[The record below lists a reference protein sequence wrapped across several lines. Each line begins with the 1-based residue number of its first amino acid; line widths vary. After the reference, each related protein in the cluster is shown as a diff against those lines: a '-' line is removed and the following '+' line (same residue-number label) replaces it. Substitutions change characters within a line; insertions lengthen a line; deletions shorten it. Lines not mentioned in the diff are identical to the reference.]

1 MSVTSDEVETRLRAA
16 GLPDVL
22 PDGVSARDALA
33 TADAFFQ
40 EALAVNL
47 DEVVAEPVSVAIVEY
62 ADVSEEQPNG
72 SVSTRRRRTVRTA
85 LIDTYVP
92 MSIFNR
98 MMKMQRELRASTVAA
113 GGGPDP
119 ERNFAMMTDAVL
131 MVWKLTE
138 PDMTRE
144 LLEEGLTFAKIGKL
158 FALFF
163 GEALR
168 LNGSKAPTAA
178 TSSASNA

>member
-62 ADVSEEQPNG
+62 ADVSEELPNG
-72 SVSTRRRRTVRTA
+72 SAVTRRRRTVRTA
-85 LIDTYVP
+85 QIDTYVP

-144 LLEEGLTFAKIGKL
+144 RLEEGLTFAKIGKL

-178 TSSASNA
+178 TSSGSNA

>member
-1 MSVTSDEVETRLRAA
+1 MSVTSDEVEVRLRAA

-22 PDGVSARDALA
+22 PDGVSTRDALA

-62 ADVSEEQPNG
+62 ADVSEELPNG
-72 SVSTRRRRTVRTA
+72 SAVTRRRRAVRTA
-85 LIDTYVP
+85 QIDTYVP

-98 MMKMQRELRASTVAA
+98 MMKMQRELRASMVAA
-113 GGGPDP
+113 GGGGIDP

-144 LLEEGLTFAKIGKL
+144 RLEEGLTFAKIGKL

-168 LNGSKAPTAA
+168 LNGSKAPTA
-178 TSSASNA
+178 